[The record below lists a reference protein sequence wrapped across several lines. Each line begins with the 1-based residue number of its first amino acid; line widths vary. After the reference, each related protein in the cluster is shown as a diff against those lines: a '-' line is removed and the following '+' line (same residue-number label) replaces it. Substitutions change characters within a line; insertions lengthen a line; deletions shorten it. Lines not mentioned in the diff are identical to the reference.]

1 MARRMMS
8 AAVPC
13 NRALI
18 AARSLKERTE
28 ALLALMSG

>member
-1 MARRMMS
+1 MMS

-18 AARSLKERTE
+18 AARSLKERIE
-28 ALLALMSG
+28 ALEALMSG